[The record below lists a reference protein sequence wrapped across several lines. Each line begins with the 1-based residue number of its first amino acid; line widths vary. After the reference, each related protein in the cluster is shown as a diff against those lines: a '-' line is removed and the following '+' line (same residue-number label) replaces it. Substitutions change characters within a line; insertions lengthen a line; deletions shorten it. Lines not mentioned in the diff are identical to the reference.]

1 MHSSLRNRISAFAAI
16 VVAGLALV
24 PRLFQVSAFRV
35 RDDALLNTVLTIAVD
50 LLVPATAIG
59 FGVLL
64 VYSVTADILTDRS
77 VSIPVTS
84 AVGFLI
90 ASGYL
95 VSMVLVWV
103 EPRLTIRA
111 LEFGLVR
118 FLRITESVLLV
129 FTDPVTI
136 RTIERDVLSVLW
148 DIQSGI
154 TLRSTVEFSRWPLYL
169 VVSYFV
175 VATFADETRWPSA
188 SSSLNRTSAILFG
201 TGFALIYGLILSHN
215 FFPPADGLPWR
226 STVTLS
232 WLVGHTLVA
241 TAMLFALQLATGETD
256 HHGVTRMLVLFV
268 LIGMLI
274 SLVDGLSPAPE
285 LLILSAGPIAL
296 VRSNSINPKQADA
309 SPQNVDVE
317 GRLVNGITEA
327 WESPVHIFPLLVAF
341 QGIWIAG
348 WLLWLVGTGIF
359 GQSVPPEATLITRG
373 LLLIVFF
380 PLAVAAIHIIVY
392 WLLHLEH
399 INQPSINKGI
409 PPDALV
415 FPSFIIS
422 GTFAAE
428 AAFEVSALVALGTIV
443 VILISLFGIWWSL
456 TNRDRVVLPPQL
468 RQYTVPIAGGILFF
482 MPALSTYL
490 NPSPYGERGTYLVFL
505 LVTLIPLSL
514 FPYIEQSTLG
524 STTKTRVQAFLL
536 VGATILGGMYL
547 YLVDTVS
554 VLVAGFLGVV
564 ALLLGYAHVL
574 VAFRKERSS
583 D

>member
-1 MHSSLRNRISAFAAI
+1 MQSSLRIRISAFAVI

-24 PRLFQVSAFRV
+24 PRLFQISAFRV

-50 LLVPATAIG
+50 LLIPATAIG

-64 VYSVTADILTDRS
+64 VYSVTADIFTGRS

-84 AVGFLI
+84 AVGFLV
-90 ASGYL
+90 AAGYL

-111 LEFGLVR
+111 LELGLVR
-118 FLRITESVLLV
+118 FLRIIESVLPILN
-129 FTDPVTI
+129 DPVTI
-136 RTIERDVLSVLW
+136 RTIEHEALSVLW
-148 DIQSGI
+148 NLQSGI
-154 TLRSTVEFSRWPLYL
+154 TLRSTAEFSRWPLYL
-169 VVSYFV
+169 VVSYFI
-175 VATFADETRWPSA
+175 VATFADKTRWPSA

-232 WLVGHTLVA
+232 WLVGHTLVV
-241 TAMLFALQLATGETD
+241 TAMLFALQLATGET
-256 HHGVTRMLVLFV
+256 HHHSVTRMLVLFV

-274 SLVDGLSPAPE
+274 SLIDGLSPVPE
-285 LLILSAGPIAL
+285 LLILSTGLIAL
-296 VRSNSINPKQADA
+296 VRSNSINPRQGDV
-309 SPQNVDVE
+309 SPQNFDVE
-317 GRLVNGITEA
+317 GRLLNGITEA
-327 WESPVHIFPLLVAF
+327 WKSPAHIFPLLVAF

-348 WLLWLVGTGIF
+348 WLLWLVGTAIF

-373 LLLIVFF
+373 ILLIVFS
-380 PLAVAAIHIIVY
+380 PLVIAAVYIAVY
-392 WLLHLEH
+392 WLLHFEH

-422 GTFAAE
+422 GTLTAE

-468 RQYTVPIAGGILFF
+468 RQYTIPIAGSILFF
-482 MPALSTYL
+482 MLALSTYL

-514 FPYIEQSTLG
+514 FPYIEQSTIGL
-524 STTKTRVQAFLL
+524 TTKTRVQAFLL
-536 VGATILGGMYL
+536 VGATIFGGMYL
-547 YLVDTVS
+547 YLVDAVS
-554 VLVAGFLGVV
+554 VLVAGFLGAV

-574 VAFRKERSS
+574 AAFRREHSN